1 MTTFERV
8 RKLLVETLAVAPD
21 EVTPQTAIH
30 HLVGRR
36 LEKEITPQSTFVDD
50 LGADSLDMVE
60 IIMALEEEFD
70 IEVSDEAAN
79 LLKTTTVQQIVA
91 YIDRESRR

>member
-21 EVTPQTAIH
+21 EVTPQTKISG
-30 HLVGRR
+30 LIGQR
-36 LEKEITPQSTFVDD
+36 LEDQNTPQPTFIDD

-60 IIMALEEEFD
+60 IIMALEEEFGL
-70 IEVSDEAAN
+70 EVSDEAAEH
-79 LLKTTTVQQIVA
+79 LKTATVQQVA
-91 YIDRESRR
+91 EYIDRQSGQ